1 MRKPRRTKNL
11 NRLMA
16 PDSSCSAMSRRVMR
30 NPLITKKTVTPTG
43 PQTSTTP
50 APNRR
55 WRPTFSSFSA
65 WPRTTIAAEIPR
77 SPSSDGSRSGNDRAS
92 RVACAS
98 KTPPPRTKLR
108 TFYRERTDPIV
119 RTGRSLV
126 LARRRG
132 DASAAIATWPILPTN
147 VEGRPASDLKTRGP
161 LGRITRSTSK
171 DSQARGAP
179 MQTQPAREHLR
190 FLENRWLILF
200 FSVLSMRSVANFQYG
215 WALFVLALQKH
226 LRAEQAAVQVTFTV
240 FVLLET
246 WLVPFEGWLVDRF
259 GPRLLVMIGGV
270 CAGLGWVGSGKAES
284 LTALYLSYA
293 LAGLGAGVV
302 YGTAIGSALKWFPDH
317 RGLAA
322 GLTAAG
328 FGAGSALTVYPIANM
343 INTQGYQ
350 HAFIYWGIVQGAVV
364 IVCALF
370 LRAPPQGWLPH
381 EWKNAPRGEEVKKR
395 QSAIEFTSF
404 QMAATSQFWVM
415 YFMMA
420 LVATGGLMAT
430 AQLNPMAV
438 DFKVD
443 KVPIH
448 FLWLTLPALQFALSA
463 DRVLNG
469 ICRPIRGWISDHIG
483 RELTMTIAF
492 TLEACAIFLL
502 IRFASNPTAFVVFS
516 AFTFFGWGEI
526 YSLMPAVCGDFF
538 GRKHATANYGF
549 LYTAKG
555 TASVFVP
562 IGSALAAGKAF
573 DFRADF
579 LLVLGGLLVLF
590 ALFVAPTALRLE
602 LGRNT
607 KAILLALA
615 GVLITYGIILTVI
628 PTVWTP
634 FHAKFTLPKTGWAG
648 VFRVAIFFDVA
659 AAVLAFFVLR
669 RMKAPVPREV
679 SGVAQHLAPAKVR
692 GVA

>member
-1 MRKPRRTKNL
+1 
-11 NRLMA
+11 MA
-16 PDSSCSAMSRRVMR
+16 DSTAAVASKASE
-30 NPLITKKTVTPTG
+30 
-43 PQTSTTP
+43 
-50 APNRR
+50 PNR
-55 WRPTFSSFSA
+55 W
-65 WPRTTIAAEIPR
+65 
-77 SPSSDGSRSGNDRAS
+77 
-92 RVACAS
+92 
-98 KTPPPRTKLR
+98 
-108 TFYRERTDPIV
+108 
-119 RTGRSLV
+119 
-126 LARRRG
+126 
-132 DASAAIATWPILPTN
+132 
-147 VEGRPASDLKTRGP
+147 
-161 LGRITRSTSK
+161 
-171 DSQARGAP
+171 
-179 MQTQPAREHLR
+179 M
-190 FLENRWLILF
+190 ILF
-200 FSVLSMRSVANFQYG
+200 FSILSMVAVANFQYG
-215 WALFVLALQKH
+215 WTLFVPPLQKH
-226 LRAEQAAVQVTFTV
+226 LKQEQALIQVTFTV

-246 WLVPFEGWLVDRF
+246 WLVPFEGWLVDKF
-259 GPRLLVMIGGV
+259 GPRLLVMLGGV
-270 CAGLGWVGSGKAES
+270 LAGLGWVGSGKSES

-293 LAGLGAGVV
+293 LAGVGAGIV
-302 YGTAIGSALKWFPDH
+302 YGTAVGSALKWFPDH

-328 FGAGSALTVYPIANM
+328 FGAGSAFTVAPIANM
-343 INTQGYQ
+343 IASAGYQ
-350 HAFIYWGIVQGAVV
+350 AAFIRWGIIQGVTV
-364 IVCALF
+364 IVAALF
-370 LRAPPQGWLPH
+370 LKAPPPNWLPGTWTP
-381 EWKNAPRGEEVKKR
+381 EKAGGDVKKR
-395 QSAIEFTSF
+395 QTTGDFTSGE
-404 QMAATSQFWVM
+404 MAATPHFWLM
-415 YFMMA
+415 YVMMA
-420 LVATGGLMAT
+420 MVATGGLMAT

-443 KVPIH
+443 KIPVSL
-448 FLWLTLPALQFALSA
+448 LWLTMPALTFALSA
-463 DRVLNG
+463 DRLVNG
-469 ICRPIRGWISDHIG
+469 LCRPFWGWISDHIG
-483 RELTMTIAF
+483 REKTMTVAF
-492 TLEACAIFLL
+492 GLEAVAIFVL
-502 IRFASNPTAFVVFS
+502 IKFAHNPVLFVIFS

-526 YSLMPAVCGDFF
+526 YSLFPATCGDFF

-648 VFRVAIFFDVA
+648 VFRIAIFFDVA

-669 RMKAPVPREV
+669 RMKAPVPRVV